1 MGRLVRYA
9 SLAGLFAFALMVGP
23 SVSDA
28 NPFFARQTGQPCVAC
43 HQPGQEQRGA
53 SGLNSTGLAFKDC
66 GETPGCFGAPA
77 APQSFVKST
86 ATQGGSATFTH
97 KGCHHQARYVTIML
111 GGSVPVSFVL
121 DRGMEVHVVVAQNST
136 FAARCGGYPGSGANY
151 RIITL
156 D

>member
-1 MGRLVRYA
+1 MRGVVSALIVV
-9 SLAGLFAFALMVGP
+9 FALVAAA
-23 SVSDA
+23 SVADA

-77 APQSFVKST
+77 SPQSFVKTT

-97 KGCHHQARYVTIML
+97 KGCHHQSRYLTIRL
-111 GGSVPVSFVL
+111 GDGGSVSFVL
-121 DRGMEVHVVVAQNST
+121 DRDMDVHVMVAQNST
-136 FAARCGGYPGSGANY
+136 FASACGGFPGPGANY
-151 RIITL
+151 HIIKL

>member
-1 MGRLVRYA
+1 MRGVFSVLIA
-9 SLAGLFAFALMVGP
+9 ALALLAGM
-23 SVSDA
+23 SVVEA

-77 APQSFVKST
+77 SPQSFIKTT
-86 ATQGGSATFTH
+86 ATQGGSATFIH
-97 KGCHHQARYVTIML
+97 KGCHYEARYITIRL
-111 GGSVPVSFVL
+111 GGSIPVSFVL

-136 FAARCGGYPGSGANY
+136 FASRCGGYPGPDANY
-151 RIITL
+151 HIIKL

>member
-1 MGRLVRYA
+1 MTKFNYAAMGTLLALLLLVGTRT
-9 SLAGLFAFALMVGP
+9 
-23 SVSDA
+23 SDA

-77 APQSFVKST
+77 AQFVGKTT
-86 ATQGGSATFTH
+86 ATQGGTGTFTH
-97 KGCHHQARYVTIML
+97 KGCHHESRYITIRL
-111 GGSVPVSFVL
+111 GGSIPVGIVL
-121 DRGMEVHVVVAQNST
+121 DRDMEVHIVVAQNST
-136 FAARCGGYPGSGANY
+136 FASRCGAYPGPDASY
-151 RIITL
+151 RTIIL

>member
-1 MGRLVRYA
+1 MRGVFPALIV
-9 SLAGLFAFALMVGP
+9 AFALLAGM
-23 SVSDA
+23 SFADA

-66 GETPGCFGAPA
+66 GETPGCFGAPTS
-77 APQSFVKST
+77 PQSFVKTT

-97 KGCHHQARYVTIML
+97 KGCHHQSRYITIRL
-111 GGSVPVSFVL
+111 GGSIPVGFVL
-121 DRGMEVHVVVAQNST
+121 DRGMEVHVVVARNST
-136 FAARCGGYPGSGANY
+136 FASRCGGYPGPDANY
-151 RIITL
+151 RTITL